1 MSENLE
7 QKIIDKIKTGSLS
20 PKPRWHFLLKER
32 LVWTIGALALLIGA
46 AAVSVMLYLAN
57 NNDWLVYEKAGRN
70 FGAWLLLSLP
80 YFWLVFLALFL
91 WLLSYN
97 LKHTKKGYR
106 YSISLIIS
114 IAIAASILLGVAFF
128 ALGLGAKIDDVL
140 GRRAPLYDRLF
151 NPHIDF
157 WSQPE
162 EGRLAGLVIALE
174 DEQHFI
180 LADRERGEWTVIH
193 TEDDSDL
200 VIVGQPVRVVG
211 KLSGEK
217 EFTAQAIMT
226 MKPGREFF
234 KRLNPGLMPP
244 PGAGRGPGQG
254 PEAIN
259 CNGPKSESL
268 ALLLSESP
276 EFRQDFEEN
285 LLANKEMVKELS
297 ERDPSFLPS
306 LVNLGVSPQTISACL
321 E

>member
-32 LVWTIGALALLIGA
+32 LVWTIGVLALLVGA

-80 YFWLVFLALFL
+80 YFWLVFLTLFL

-114 IAIAASILLGVAFF
+114 IAIAASILLGMAFF

-162 EGRLAGLVIALE
+162 DGRLAGLVVSLS

-180 LADRERGEWTVIH
+180 LADREREEWTVVH
-193 TEDDSDL
+193 AAADGDL
-200 VIVGQPVRVVG
+200 VVLGQPVRVVG
-211 KLSGEK
+211 KLSGKK
-217 EFTAQAIMT
+217 EFTAKVIMT

-244 PGAGRGPGQG
+244 PGAGRGLGQG
-254 PEAIN
+254 HGSLN
-259 CNGPKSESL
+259 CGERESL
-268 ALLLSESP
+268 SLLLSAST
-276 EFRQDFEEN
+276 EFKQSFEAN

-297 ERDPSFLPS
+297 ERDPSFLDS
-306 LVNLGVSPQTISACL
+306 LANMGVSAQTLSACL